1 MQSNFKMS
9 VVEDLTTVTVMIR
22 GKVTLAIT
30 AMVIIQLMIPKPMK
44 ILVATPAAVIPIPV
58 VMPEAIPITTQ
69 LLLQQQEPLQL
80 QARLKLHSQS
90 SR

>member
-1 MQSNFKMS
+1 MS
-9 VVEDLTTVTVMIR
+9 VVEALTTVTVMIR

-44 ILVATPAAVIPIPV
+44 ILVATPAAV
-58 VMPEAIPITTQ
+58 MPEAIPITTQ

-80 QARLKLHSQS
+80 QAPLKLHSQS